1 MHRTA
6 IATCALS
13 ALTLLSGCATPPP
26 PAPVGVDPARAALE
40 LALARQADLPSHAVS
55 ADAPAAPAAIGNT
68 VTIRGYAGEAASL
81 LARVAKARGMAFKV
95 TGPQP
100 HLPLLV
106 TVDAKEQD
114 FVDFLRDLS
123 LQFGQRASLVLGQAH
138 IEIRYGDHN

>member
-13 ALTLLSGCATPPP
+13 ALAMLSGCATPPA
-26 PAPVGVDPARAALE
+26 PAPAGVDPARLALE
-40 LALARQADLPSHAVS
+40 QAVARQAELPSHAKS
-55 ADAPAAPAAIGNT
+55 ADAPAAPAAVGDT
-68 VTIRGYAGEAASL
+68 VTIRGYVGEAAAL
-81 LARVAKARGMAFKV
+81 LSRVAKARGMAFKV

-106 TVDAKEQD
+106 TVDAKDQD

-123 LQFGQRASLVLGQAH
+123 HQFGQRASLVLGDGRV
-138 IEIRYGDHN
+138 EIRYGDHN